1 MAKRRESGAVAGP
14 RTVSY
19 RIVGESALYYS
30 RPFPPD
36 AKRAVDEGHD
46 AFDERMWRER
56 CHWESDDPQA
66 RAVVSGA
73 QLKRSFTAAAKF
85 RGEKIPGMGA
95 KTWVKRFGAG
105 ILVTSDFVLD
115 PHTTRATVQGRAVFV
130 PSDGKVGSTSGRVW
144 RRFPLFAQW
153 SADVKVVVLDGLI
166 DADTFERHA
175 QTAGAFDGLGS
186 FRPGSPSPNVYGRY
200 SVSGFQWADM

>member
-1 MAKRRESGAVAGP
+1 MRHGNRELLRGAGARGGAARRAAQRGAARRSRPARAHYPGWPLTRRGGAKRGGAARGAAARRDAPRSEAQRSNQQEEGRMAKRRESGAVAGP

-85 RGEKIPGMGA
+85 RGEKIPGMGG
-95 KTWVKRFGAG
+95 KTW
-105 ILVTSDFVLD
+105 
-115 PHTTRATVQGRAVFV
+115 
-130 PSDGKVGSTSGRVW
+130 GKGVGGG
-144 RRFPLFAQW
+144 
-153 SADVKVVVLDGLI
+153 GL
-166 DADTFERHA
+166 
-175 QTAGAFDGLGS
+175 
-186 FRPGSPSPNVYGRY
+186 
-200 SVSGFQWADM
+200 